1 MSSFGESYTYSL
13 GSDYRSVAVR
23 EETENAN
30 MKREHMLEQ
39 RYAYDQRQKHLII
52 IKYKKKLFSK
62 YY

>member
-39 RYAYDQRQKHLII
+39 RYAYDQRQK
-52 IKYKKKLFSK
+52 
-62 YY
+62 